1 MSALRK
7 RSVTIKGHRTSFSLE
22 DQFLAE
28 LAALAK
34 ARCQSMASLIAEVDG
49 ARTRGTN
56 LSSALRLEVL
66 AWLKSE
72 RDSSRVRLGQF
83 QEKCKRFS
91 VRETKTY
98 GGAPVRKKR

>member
-72 RDSSRVRLGQF
+72 RD
-83 QEKCKRFS
+83 
-91 VRETKTY
+91 
-98 GGAPVRKKR
+98 